1 MDNERDDIIMMEDEN
16 GNPVEMIAL
25 EMLDY
30 EEKTYVLM
38 QTTDETDENSYI
50 FEYEEEDDD
59 AILTPVEDDKLV
71 DKLFDLFIK
80 KMDMDSEEEEEE

>member
-38 QTTDETDENSYI
+38 QSTDETDENSYI